1 MATGTVKFFDDCR
14 GYGFVVADGDRGAEA
29 FLHRRTLAR
38 SGIPALRAGD
48 RIEFEI
54 LMNDRPG
61 PHHGKAEARNIRLIE
76 QDEVRKAIL
85 AQANMSFRY

>member
-1 MATGTVKFFDDCR
+1 MRAFKDTLIAA
-14 GYGFVVADGDRGAEA
+14 GY
-29 FLHRRTLAR
+29 
-38 SGIPALRAGD
+38 GIPALRAGD